1 MEFGQLNLHWN
12 GFFPTGRIAVW
23 KSTAELR
30 SNSQSLSAGNVQ
42 MRTIT
47 CMQKSY
53 AEAIVCWSV
62 WLRVTFVRNAQ
73 QKFMSVTESFFCW
86 VDCQVGRFLHGILM
100 FHWIWKLL
108 IEKISLDLKPVYYRN
123 HFSDSCR
130 FRLVGSGFLRN
141 QSGPQPI
148 NSLVWQKWLFL
159 DFCRFLPVGSRCSSK
174 SVWSST

>member
-73 QKFMSVTESFFCW
+73 QKFMSVTESFFC
-86 VDCQVGRFLHGILM
+86 
-100 FHWIWKLL
+100 
-108 IEKISLDLKPVYYRN
+108 
-123 HFSDSCR
+123 
-130 FRLVGSGFLRN
+130 
-141 QSGPQPI
+141 
-148 NSLVWQKWLFL
+148 
-159 DFCRFLPVGSRCSSK
+159 
-174 SVWSST
+174 